1 MTDAN
6 VAKNYSSEFDENVVD
21 DETSWGYDTMTYQE
35 KEDIWNMFTN
45 PKSGFLGIGKTVKSS
60 KLTTSRK
67 TSDNSR
73 TVREPPYYHSS
84 HSRRHFNTDELAE
97 SNRATGQD
105 PWDTLS
111 MNATSTGD
119 VAVKPDS
126 FAEELWRLIDPKE
139 RPLVES

>member
-1 MTDAN
+1 M
-6 VAKNYSSEFDENVVD
+6 
-21 DETSWGYDTMTYQE
+21 
-35 KEDIWNMFTN
+35 
-45 PKSGFLGIGKTVKSS
+45 
-60 KLTTSRK
+60 
-67 TSDNSR
+67 
-73 TVREPPYYHSS
+73 
-84 HSRRHFNTDELAE
+84 E